1 MTLNE
6 RSNITE
12 TLVDEQKIVMQEL
25 KTELDGLERQ
35 NAGTSTKFSEN
46 AGKSTRLSENAGT
59 STRLSEVDSCKN
71 IPMSISATLS
81 IWSKLQVDV

>member
-46 AGKSTRLSENAGT
+46 GGT
-59 STRLSEVDSCKN
+59 STRLSE
-71 IPMSISATLS
+71 M
-81 IWSKLQVDV
+81 QVRVLD